1 MIFGRRWYGIKGE
14 TIEPGNK
21 YELSVVRVQT
31 TKDGPWQALTDK
43 ELEQLLVEHNQ
54 VIALR
59 EQIANDPRQ
68 KAKEQKAAQES
79 NLKGPYTADP
89 IGKIVRDS
97 IRKKKVKSPAP
108 AKKIAKKKGKKK

>member
-14 TIEPGNK
+14 TIEPGSK

-68 KAKEQKAAQES
+68 KAKEQKAAQE
-79 NLKGPYTADP
+79 P
-89 IGKIVRDS
+89 
-97 IRKKKVKSPAP
+97 KKKVKSPAP
-108 AKKIAKKKGKKK
+108 VPAKNIAKKIAKKKGKKK